1 MLVYKASYKYLD
13 DGIHGEVVDFPGVIT
28 CGRTINETRKLL
40 AGALEDMAET
50 NIMLGEVLPPP
61 NPEAKDSDADFD
73 EPIHLILSAST
84 QVKIRPRGAR

>member
-28 CGRTINETRKLL
+28 CGRTIRETRKLL

-50 NIMLGEVLPPP
+50 NIMLGEALPPP
-61 NPEAKDSDADFD
+61 NPKASNSEADFD
-73 EPIHLILSAST
+73 EPIHLILKAATEIS
-84 QVKIRPRGAR
+84 VRPRGKR

>member
-28 CGRTINETRKLL
+28 CGHTIGETRKLL

-50 NIMLGEVLPPP
+50 NILLGEALPTP
-61 NPEAKDSDADFD
+61 NPDAKDFEADFD
-73 EPIHLILSAST
+73 EPIHLILSAAT
-84 QVKIRPRGAR
+84 EVTVTPRGDK

>member
-50 NIMLGEVLPPP
+50 NIMLGEALPAP
-61 NPEAKDSDADFD
+61 NPDARDSDADFD
-73 EPIHLILSAST
+73 EPIHLILSAAT
-84 QVKIRPRGAR
+84 QIKVRPRGVR

>member
-28 CGRTINETRKLL
+28 CGRTISETRKLL

-50 NIMLGEVLPPP
+50 NIMLGEALPTP
-61 NPEAKDSDADFD
+61 NPSAKDFDADFD
-73 EPIHLILSAST
+73 EPIHLILSAAT
-84 QVKIRPRGAR
+84 RVKVTPRGGK

>member
-1 MLVYKASYKYLD
+1 MLVYKASYKYLE

-50 NIMLGEVLPPP
+50 NIMLGEALPPP
-61 NPEAKDSDADFD
+61 NPDAKDFEADFD
-73 EPIHLILSAST
+73 EPIHLILSAAT
-84 QVKIRPRGAR
+84 QIKVRPRGVR